1 MPPSSS
7 RAYVLTLLISPFL
20 EQARLDAG
28 LAAELDPCY
37 GKAHYR
43 CHSCVTRV
51 TCAPSHTDTH
61 RRKGIATLG
70 MPETQQRS
78 KEAVM
83 ALQVRLCVCM
93 CMCVCVSTCSD
104 ATAGCAQVQHHARAA
119 KRGGADAEVGAAA
132 AV

>member
-1 MPPSSS
+1 MQRSSS
-7 RAYVLTLLISPFL
+7 RACVLTLLISPFL

-43 CHSCVTRV
+43 CHSCVTRMTCVAHV
-51 TCAPSHTDTH
+51 TCAASHTDTH

-83 ALQVRLCVCM
+83 ALQVRLCVCV
-93 CMCVCVSTCSD
+93 CVCAFVCVRVYVRL
-104 ATAGCAQVQHHARAA
+104 CVNLQ
-119 KRGGADAEVGAAA
+119 
-132 AV
+132 